1 MMRVSDV
8 YRPQLLTCEASE
20 PLPAVAQK
28 LVAENVGV
36 LAVVD
41 GTRIAGI
48 ISERDITRAVAE
60 HGDPSAHTAAHYAS
74 TELEVATLN
83 DDTTRVASRMLEAGV
98 RHLPVMD
105 NNEMIGMVSIRDLLA
120 AETWA

>member
-1 MMRVSDV
+1 MRISEV

-28 LVAENVGV
+28 MVAGNVGV

-60 HGDPSAHTAAHYAS
+60 HGDPTTRTAAHYVS

-83 DDTTRVASRMLEAGV
+83 DDTSQVASRMLEAGV

-105 NNEMIGMVSIRDLLA
+105 DNEMIGMVSIRDLLA

>member
-1 MMRVSDV
+1 MRVSDV

-28 LVAENVGV
+28 MVAGNVGV

-41 GTRIAGI
+41 GARIAGI

-60 HGDPSAHTAAHYAS
+60 HGDPTAHTAAHYAS
-74 TELEVATLN
+74 TELEVAMLN

>member
-1 MMRVSDV
+1 MRIYDV

-20 PLPAVAQK
+20 TLAAVARK
-28 LVAENVGV
+28 MAAGNVGA

-41 GTRIAGI
+41 GTRVAGI

-60 HGDPSAHTAAHYAS
+60 QADPGSRTAEEYAS
-74 TELEVATLN
+74 RELEVAVLN
-83 DDTTRVASRMLEAGV
+83 DDTSQVARRMLEAGV

-105 NNEMIGMVSIRDLLA
+105 DNEMIGMVSIRDLLA
-120 AETWA
+120 VETWA

>member
-1 MMRVSDV
+1 MHVSDV

-28 LVAENVGV
+28 MAAGNVGV

-41 GTRIAGI
+41 GIRIAGI

-60 HGDPSAHTAAHYAS
+60 HGDLTAYTAAHYAS

-83 DDTTRVASRMLEAGV
+83 DDTSQVASRMLEAGV

-105 NNEMIGMVSIRDLLA
+105 DNEMIGMVSIRDLLA

>member
-1 MMRVSDV
+1 MHISEV
-8 YRPQLLTCEASE
+8 YRPQLLTCEASD

-28 LVAENVGV
+28 MMAGSVGA

-60 HGDPSAHTAAHYAS
+60 NGAPGSHTAAHYAS
-74 TELEVATLN
+74 TDLEVATLN
-83 DDTTRVASRMLEAGV
+83 DETSQVARRMLEAGV
-98 RHLPVMD
+98 RHLPVIED
-105 NNEMIGMVSIRDLLA
+105 NEMIGMVSIRDLLA
-120 AETWA
+120 VDTWA